1 MKLNDLKKLIREAV
15 REEMRSVLREE
26 LKDVKFLVD
35 VLSEAK
41 KPAKPSVQEF
51 KEYKA
56 PKPQPKRDFGVKN
69 GVLNDILSE
78 TANSFSSE
86 EYKTMFNGNSS
97 MAPNFAAP
105 QSYDFKSAAPQTDH
119 SGKPA
124 EITPELDQVFS
135 RDYGALMDKLI

>member
-41 KPAKPSVQEF
+41 NLLNQA
-51 KEYKA
+51 YKNLRNIRHLN
-56 PKPQPKRDFGVKN
+56 PNQNEILVLKN

-78 TANSFSSE
+78 TANSFSND

-135 RDYGALMDKLI
+135 RDYGALMDRLI